1 MNNFLS
7 ASTIQACQQA
17 SRPSWQ
23 RTLALPALVLFAA
36 LQCAPSMA
44 DEATDVASAN
54 ATSAPQEKVS
64 WMSGGIGDDARD
76 EMRKAAPNY
85 NVHLLFSARAGN
97 YLADIPFKVST
108 GNGQEIYTGVS
119 EGPLLYLKL
128 QPGSYQIAAQI
139 DGAWQSKRVQV
150 PRSGAP
156 ARISFIAKGE

>member
-1 MNNFLS
+1 MNNILS
-7 ASTIQACQQA
+7 VSPIQTRQQA
-17 SRPSWQ
+17 FRPAWQ
-23 RTLALPALVLFAA
+23 RTLALPALALFAA

-44 DEATDVASAN
+44 DQVTDVAAAN
-54 ATSAPQEKVS
+54 ATSAPQEKVT

-97 YLADIPFKVST
+97 YLADIPFTVSS
-108 GNGQEIYTGVS
+108 GKGEKIYAGVS
-119 EGPLLYLKL
+119 EGPMLYLKL

-139 DGAWQSKRVQV
+139 DGAWQTRRVQV